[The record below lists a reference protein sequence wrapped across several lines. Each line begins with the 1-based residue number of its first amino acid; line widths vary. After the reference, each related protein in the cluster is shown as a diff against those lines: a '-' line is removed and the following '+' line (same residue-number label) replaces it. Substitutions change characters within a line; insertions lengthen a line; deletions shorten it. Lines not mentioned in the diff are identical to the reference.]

1 MEEFESHSETTNIL
15 KGLIR
20 SLNVS
25 EFIIKNIFKR
35 ENGLLLAAKI

>member
-15 KGLIR
+15 KGLIK

-25 EFIIKNIFKR
+25 KFIIKNIFKG